1 MLLIKLTRTKIL
13 ICYHSDICKR
23 VITQINADFF
33 YKKAYDNR
41 MCVHNTAHIVF
52 SSSKTEWIMLIL
64 FITDE
69 TVIKETH
76 EAY

>member
-1 MLLIKLTRTKIL
+1 
-13 ICYHSDICKR
+13 
-23 VITQINADFF
+23 
-33 YKKAYDNR
+33 
-41 MCVHNTAHIVF
+41 MCVNNTAHIVF
-52 SSSKTEWIMLIL
+52 SSSKTEWILLIL